1 MRTYDVQ
8 ITNMRTNE
16 SVFLAGSKQGLS
28 HLTPPLKGFGDP
40 DFAIANMCFLVPT
53 AVALMSSFMVCG
65 KYR

>member
-28 HLTPPLKGFGDP
+28 HLTPPLKGQIHP
-40 DFAIANMCFLVPT
+40 DAR
-53 AVALMSSFMVCG
+53 
-65 KYR
+65 KYVFPV

>member
-28 HLTPPLKGFGDP
+28 HLTPPLKGGLAFP
-40 DFAIANMCFLVPT
+40 DVRNSQACILR
-53 AVALMSSFMVCG
+53 CG
-65 KYR
+65 WWR